1 MEGLLHFKG
10 QVVKR
15 DKKEGAMKKVFVV
28 AALITVILISAGT
41 PAAAV
46 DLSNACFEAE
56 EQGPWYW
63 WGDAGTG
70 TYGASENIRNGKKS
84 VKMVADKGDYVP
96 LGFLQDFECKPGDEI
111 TISAWVM
118 SPASSPLTNSDAFV
132 RLEFWGTDQ
141 VNLIENYE
149 SPHLTGAFNWTKSS
163 VSGKAPEGT
172 IKAKIGLFIW
182 NPGIGH
188 SGTVYFDDA
197 EVLKKALVAF

>member
-1 MEGLLHFKG
+1 M
-10 QVVKR
+10 KR
-15 DKKEGAMKKVFVV
+15 VFMF
-28 AALITVILISAGT
+28 AALITAILLSISV
-41 PAAAV
+41 PAVAEV
-46 DLSNACFEAE
+46 NLTNPCFEAE

-70 TYGASENIRNGKKS
+70 TYGASENIHNGKKS
-84 VKMVADKGDYVP
+84 VKIVADKGDYVP
-96 LGFLQDFECKPGDEI
+96 LGFIQDFECKPGDEI
-111 TISAWVM
+111 TISAWAM

-141 VNLIENYE
+141 ANLIENCE
-149 SPHLTGAFNWTKSS
+149 SPHLTGAFGWTKSS

-182 NPGIGH
+182 NPGTGH

-197 EVLKKALVAF
+197 EVLRKAPVAF